1 MVNILNGNNMD
12 NEQMK
17 QPTYEEL
24 AQAYTNAVRALE
36 EVRGE
41 LQAVKMD
48 KILDRLQAM
57 MHIVE
62 HKDHYPNAVINLAI
76 WHMKQIMARPKA

>member
-1 MVNILNGNNMD
+1 ME

-36 EVRGE
+36 ETRVE
-41 LQAVKMD
+41 LQAIKAD
-48 KILDRLQAM
+48 KILERLTTM
-57 MHIVE
+57 LRILE
-62 HKDHYPNAVINLAI
+62 NKETYPEKIYKLAI
-76 WHMKQIMARPKA
+76 WHAEQIMAKPKA

>member
-1 MVNILNGNNMD
+1 ME

-36 EVRGE
+36 ETRVE
-41 LQAVKMD
+41 LQAIKSD
-48 KILDRLQAM
+48 KILERLAA
-57 MHIVE
+57 ILRILENKEV
-62 HKDHYPNAVINLAI
+62 YPEKIYKLAI
-76 WHMKQIMARPKA
+76 WHAEQIMAKPKA

>member
-24 AQAYTNAVRALE
+24 AQAYTNAARA
-36 EVRGE
+36 VDE
-41 LQAVKMD
+41 LKSELHAIKSD
-48 KILDRLQAM
+48 KILERLNTM

-62 HKDHYPNAVINLAI
+62 NKEKYPSHIVALAI

>member
-1 MVNILNGNNMD
+1 ME

-36 EVRGE
+36 ETRAE
-41 LQAVKMD
+41 LQAIKSD
-48 KILDRLQAM
+48 KILERLTTM
-57 MHIVE
+57 MRILE
-62 HKDHYPNAVINLAI
+62 NKEKYPEKIYKLAI
-76 WHMKQIMARPKA
+76 WHAEQIMAKPKA